1 MSTPPLKYILE
12 AALLAAGEPLSVER
26 LQGLFET
33 GQAPERE
40 AIRQAV
46 AELAADYA
54 ERGIEV
60 REVAGGYRI
69 QVRTEVSP
77 WVSRLWAERPAR
89 YSRAMLETLALIAY
103 RQPVTRGE
111 IEQVRGVSV
120 STAIIRTLEERGW
133 IRVVGRRDVPGRPAM
148 YATTRA
154 FLEHFNLRSLDELP
168 DLATLQDPDQA
179 HLELDLRLPDEAD
192 AGAAGEAPADGGSQP
207 ARDDEAAAGDGG
219 GDNGTDEARPV
230 GEARPPGVNDAEQG
244 DSRGE

>member
-1 MSTPPLKYILE
+1 MSTPPLKHIVE
-12 AALLAAGEPLSVER
+12 AALLAAGEPLSLER
-26 LQGLFET
+26 LQGLFEA

-40 AIRQAV
+40 VIRQAV
-46 AELAADYA
+46 VELAADYEA
-54 ERGIEV
+54 RGIEL

-69 QVRTEVSP
+69 QIRAEVSP

-120 STAIIRTLEERGW
+120 STSIIRTLEERGW

-154 FLEHFNLRSLDELP
+154 FLEHFSLGSLDELP
-168 DLATLQDPDQA
+168 ELAALQDPEQA
-179 HLELDLRLPDEAD
+179 ELELDRRLPDGAGD
-192 AGAAGEAPADGGSQP
+192 GAAGEAPAG
-207 ARDDEAAAGDGG
+207 DDEAAPGG
-219 GDNGTDEARPV
+219 GDGHGTSGSRPA
-230 GEARPPGVNDAEQG
+230 GGAGTPAGGADDAEQG
-244 DSRGE
+244 DSGDG